1 MSAQQTRSV
10 VLEASLQ
17 RVDGGDSWQ
26 LTDGRGGGGRRGES
40 VHEPCIASRLSP
52 ILFRE
57 RSTDLSTILSTVTA
71 RDCAA
76 MRGRACAQGSGSR
89 GRVTDALQALRCGS
103 GTLHLAVP
111 APSFPSSFT
120 PPPRE
125 ESFTLQLYYHMVKPC
140 THLEV
145 THRRNLHRRRY
156 YYAATAPGCAWARN
170 GLRGL
175 GRGPCGRERA
185 GGGANGR

>member
-1 MSAQQTRSV
+1 MASLCTTPALDLHGRARGGGVELVVSAQQTRSV

-71 RDCAA
+71 RLCAA
-76 MRGRACAQGSGSR
+76 
-89 GRVTDALQALRCGS
+89 
-103 GTLHLAVP
+103 
-111 APSFPSSFT
+111 APV
-120 PPPRE
+120 PRE
-125 ESFTLQLYYHMVKPC
+125 V
-140 THLEV
+140 
-145 THRRNLHRRRY
+145 
-156 YYAATAPGCAWARN
+156 G
-170 GLRGL
+170 
-175 GRGPCGRERA
+175 A
-185 GGGANGR
+185 GGGSRTPSRLSGADRGLSTSPFPPPASPARLRRRRGKKALPYSCTTIW